1 MTQGLYNRLSTYSTD
16 SITLPFRQHILSLLL
31 TIVFR
36 YFQNLDG
43 LSDLS
48 VYNIAWSCSCE
59 RLAWMVDVL
68 DKNITLKGDLMCA
81 NEQGRFNT
89 FNTVIICNESHF
101 A

>member
-1 MTQGLYNRLSTYSTD
+1 
-16 SITLPFRQHILSLLL
+16 
-31 TIVFR
+31 
-36 YFQNLDG
+36 
-43 LSDLS
+43 
-48 VYNIAWSCSCE
+48 
-59 RLAWMVDVL
+59 MVDVL